1 MVTLTPEEPAPGTT
15 ERRRDTF
22 PVEIAALT
30 WNLFH
35 GRDFPP
41 NPALFTARSR
51 LFGATEQD
59 ATHAQ
64 VNRELL
70 EEFAAVL
77 SKARWDLA
85 LLQECPPRWG
95 PALAAACRARA
106 EPSLTSRNWLAPIRT
121 ALARRNPDLL
131 GSWEGGSNMIM
142 LRGPLGTEGVERRD
156 LVLRRFPERRT
167 MCFARSAAGLCVAN
181 LHATTVPRLAEADLL
196 KAAAAAA
203 DWAADSPLILGGD
216 FNLRPNGSEIFD
228 ELATRFELR
237 RPTAPDAIDH
247 LLARGLET
255 VAPPSAWP
263 PKAREVPW
271 DGRALRLSDHTPV
284 EARFRMQLEGTELT
298 TTPP

>member
-1 MVTLTPEEPAPGTT
+1 
-15 ERRRDTF
+15 
-22 PVEIAALT
+22 VEIAALT

-41 NPALFTARSR
+41 NPALFTVRSR
-51 LFGATEQD
+51 LLGATEQD

-70 EEFAAVL
+70 HEFAGLL
-77 SKARWDLA
+77 SEARWDVA

-95 PALAAACRARA
+95 AALAAACRARA
-106 EPSLTSRNWLAPIRT
+106 ELSLTSRNWLAPIRT

-142 LRGPLGTEGVERRD
+142 LRGPLGAEGLDRRE

-167 MCFARSAAGLCVAN
+167 MCFARSPAGLCVAN
-181 LHATTVPRLAEADLL
+181 LHATTVPKLAEEDLR
-196 KAAAAAA
+196 KAAMAAA

-216 FNLRPNGSEIFD
+216 FNLRPNASEVFD
-228 ELATRFELR
+228 ELAKRFELR

-255 VAPPSAWP
+255 VAPPTPWP
-263 PKAREVPW
+263 PEAREVRS

-284 EARFRMQLEGTELT
+284 EAKFRVHVEGTGVDYDASLR
-298 TTPP
+298 